1 MIRVLSAL
9 LLLAW
14 AGPSAA
20 RADSDPLVPSYAE
33 AQARAAQQTARK
45 LEQTL
50 RRLPNVSDA
59 RVHIAPSDLSHVP
72 LDQPAPAPR
81 ISAWL
86 ALTGPGPED
95 ATLRK
100 LLSAGAAGVNGSA
113 IEIVRQQ
120 VARTASAPL
129 PLAAVGPFRVAAE
142 SAPWLR
148 AVLGALLATNVIL
161 ATVIMWRR
169 KSSR

>member
-1 MIRVLSAL
+1 VIRVLSAL
-9 LLLAW
+9 VLLSW

-20 RADSDPLVPSYAE
+20 RGDSDTLVPTYAE
-33 AQARAAQQTARK
+33 AQERAAERTARA

-59 RVHIAPSDLSHVP
+59 RVHITPSDLSHVP
-72 LDQPAPAPR
+72 IDQPAPAPR
-81 ISAWL
+81 IAAWL

-100 LLSAGAAGVNGSA
+100 LLSAGAAGVDRSS
-113 IEIVRQQ
+113 IEIVRQT
-120 VARTASAPL
+120 VAPAASASH
-129 PLAAVGPFRVAAE
+129 PLAAVGPFRVAPE

-148 AVLGALLATNVIL
+148 AVLGVLLATNVIL

-169 KSSR
+169 KSPR